1 MIGSMARSRQS
12 RKQAYFPGARVE
24 QKIRYLLREALMT
37 PDVKWDVVIGDNLQR
52 IHERFEID
60 IPAVLIDRETGRARR
75 VAIEADSARTHSSI
89 EVRDWDARKDSA
101 LKKAGRQVVR
111 VNGDCVRK
119 KSALAEAVADLALF
133 IEGIAGKKIR
143 LRDFPW
149 GAIHDCGH
157 DRLTAPDSSGG

>member
-1 MIGSMARSRQS
+1 
-12 RKQAYFPGARVE
+12 
-24 QKIRYLLREALMT
+24 MT

-75 VAIEADSARTHSSI
+75 VAIEVDSARTHSSI
-89 EVRDWDARKDSA
+89 EVRDRDARKDSS
-101 LKKAGRQVVR
+101 LKRAGRQVVR

-133 IEGIAGKKIR
+133 IEGIAGKKFACGIS
-143 LRDFPW
+143 P
-149 GAIHDCGH
+149 GGPPMTCGH
-157 DRLTAPDSSGG
+157 DWLTAPDSSGG

>member
-1 MIGSMARSRQS
+1 
-12 RKQAYFPGARVE
+12 
-24 QKIRYLLREALMT
+24 MT

-60 IPAVLIDRETGRARR
+60 ISAVLIDRETGRARR
-75 VAIEADSARTHSSI
+75 VAIEVDSARTHSSI
-89 EVRDWDARKDSA
+89 EVHDRDARKGSS
-101 LKKAGRQVVR
+101 LKRAGRQVVR

-149 GAIHDCGH
+149 GAVHDCGH
-157 DRLTAPDSSGG
+157 DWLTAPDSSGG

>member
-1 MIGSMARSRQS
+1 
-12 RKQAYFPGARVE
+12 
-24 QKIRYLLREALMT
+24 MT

-75 VAIEADSARTHSSI
+75 VAIEVDSARTHSSI
-89 EVRDWDARKDSA
+89 EVRDRDARKDSS
-101 LKKAGRQVVR
+101 LKRAGRQVVR
-111 VNGDCVRK
+111 VNGTVSERNPRLPK
-119 KSALAEAVADLALF
+119 RSRISRSLSRGLPE
-133 IEGIAGKKIR
+133 KIR
-143 LRDFPW
+143 LRDFPR

>member
-1 MIGSMARSRQS
+1 
-12 RKQAYFPGARVE
+12 
-24 QKIRYLLREALMT
+24 MT

-75 VAIEADSARTHSSI
+75 VAIEVDSARTHSSM
-89 EVRDWDARKDSA
+89 EVRDQDARKDSS
-101 LKKAGRQVVR
+101 LKRAGRQVVR

-133 IEGIAGKKIR
+133 IEGIAGKK
-143 LRDFPW
+143 F
-149 GAIHDCGH
+149 ACGISPGGPSM
-157 DRLTAPDSSGG
+157 TADMTGLQRPTPAADEHRHLGLVDLAPGDG